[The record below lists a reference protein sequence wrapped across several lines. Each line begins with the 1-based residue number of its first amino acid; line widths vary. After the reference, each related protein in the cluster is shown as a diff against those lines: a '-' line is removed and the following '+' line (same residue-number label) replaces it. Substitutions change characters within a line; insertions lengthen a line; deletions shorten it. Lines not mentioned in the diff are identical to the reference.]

1 VLVDTLAALNAGPDA
16 VHDLQGALVS
26 ILDCF
31 RIGRGGMFSA
41 LFRPRASKILFAATK
56 ADHLHHSA
64 HDRLE
69 AILAEMVAG
78 AIAQAGFEGAEVDV
92 IALAAVRATREGHA
106 RGEGGPLPTIIGLP
120 TLDEAAATGEKFDCQ
135 SEIAVFP
142 GDLPANAGALFEP
155 GSHAFRGLTA
165 GCGKDTDFR
174 FIKFR
179 PPQLEQVADGL
190 PALPHI
196 RLDRAM
202 QFLFGDRLQ

>member
-1 VLVDTLAALNAGPDA
+1 MMRRRYDSYREVVVQPFFREHFARLDRQIVLVDTLAALNAGPDA
-16 VHDLQGALVS
+16 VRDLQGALVS

-92 IALAAVRATREGHA
+92 IALAAVRATREGHV
-106 RGEGGPLPTIIGLP
+106 RGEGGTLPSIIGL
-120 TLDEAAATGEKFDCQ
+120 
-135 SEIAVFP
+135 
-142 GDLPANAGALFEP
+142 AGA
-155 GSHAFRGLTA
+155 G
-165 GCGKDTDFR
+165 
-174 FIKFR
+174 
-179 PPQLEQVADGL
+179 
-190 PALPHI
+190 
-196 RLDRAM
+196 
-202 QFLFGDRLQ
+202 

>member
-1 VLVDTLAALNAGPDA
+1 M
-16 VHDLQGALVS
+16 S

-31 RIGRGGMFSA
+31 RVGRGGMFGA

-56 ADHLHHSA
+56 ADHLHHAA

-69 AILAEMVAG
+69 ALAEMVAA
-78 AIAQAGFEGAEVDV
+78 AIAQAGFAGAEVDV
-92 IALAAVRATREGHA
+92 IALAAVRATREGDGAA
-106 RGEGGPLPTIIGLP
+106 RAANCRPSSALP
-120 TLDEAAATGEKFDCQ
+120 TLGEWSAAGEKFDGQ
-135 SEIAVFP
+135 SEIALFP
-142 GDLPANAGALFEP
+142 GDLPANVGALFEP

-174 FIKFR
+174 FVRFR
-179 PPQLEQVADGL
+179 PPQLEQAADGL

-202 QFLFGDRLQ
+202 QFLFGDRLR